1 MSHFLRWS
9 VLVGAIALVTGALP
23 AVAADKQPNIVV
35 FWGNDIGQANLSAYT
50 KGVMGYKTPNMDR
63 VANEGMIFL
72 EGAPTMQGIKS

>member
-1 MSHFLRWS
+1 MG
-9 VLVGAIALVTGALP
+9 VIALITGALP

-35 FWGNDIGQANLSAYT
+35 FWGGDDIGQANLSAYT
-50 KGVMGYKTPNMDR
+50 KGVMGYKTPNIDR